1 MNINKDDPN
10 SDLRNG
16 LLQSMISKNPEEI
29 QKAAKEFESKADQKQ
44 MLPEDKELLSQA
56 KKSAEKL
63 KAAG

>member
-1 MNINKDDPN
+1 
-10 SDLRNG
+10 
-16 LLQSMISKNPEEI
+16 MISKNPEAI

-44 MLPEDKELLSQA
+44 LLHEDQELLTQA